1 MASRGSVAKE
11 NIKNKILEVFEGSFL
26 YDGGKEIRIPVMEGA
41 EAIQIKV
48 TLTAA
53 KTNVEGGSG
62 AVSTGTSST
71 PTGASANFMN
81 EPTDS
86 EKAAVR
92 DLCSRLGITK

>member
-1 MASRGSVAKE
+1 MAARGSVAKE

-41 EAIQIKV
+41 EVIQIKV

-62 AVSTGTSST
+62 AVSTGTSSALTGT
-71 PTGASANFMN
+71 PANFMN
-81 EPTDS
+81 QPTPE
-86 EKAAVR
+86 EKQAVA